1 MTKINIDIL
10 KRLVKLI
17 DINKADNYNDWM
29 SVLWSLKT
37 IQKEYLLNKEE
48 VYKIF
53 KEFSKLSNKYDDKE
67 CEKVFYKEYN
77 IKNKK
82 LYTLGTLLYYA
93 ELNNIEET
101 KKIKKEIWE
110 DYKLKNI
117 ENLLNDK
124 KIFNLIKKINDKK
137 KYIEDLDFFNFDDFD
152 DLDDLDDNDFYNL
165 RIIFSIKDIICDY
178 ILNILNII
186 YYNDN
191 LYLFKKGKWFEID
204 DDEFYLYI
212 YEFYYLISNYNKF
225 NLNINNNKSILI
237 KFLGNFNTLELIL
250 KKIKS
255 LRLINNINENDL
267 INNDFNKY
275 INDLYD
281 YKDNIINYLKSFN
294 FYYKNI

>member
-17 DINKADNYNDWM
+17 DIDKADNYNDWM

-37 IQKEYLLNKEE
+37 IQKEYNLNEEE

-53 KEFSKLSNKYDDKE
+53 KEFSKLSNKYEDKE
-67 CEKVFYKEYN
+67 CEKVFYKKYD

-82 LYTLGTLLYYA
+82 LYTLGTLIYYA

-110 DYKLKNI
+110 DYKLKI
-117 ENLLNDK
+117 RENLLNDK
-124 KIFNLIKKINDKK
+124 YIFNLTKKINDKK
-137 KYIEDLDFFNFDDFD
+137 KYIEELDFINFNDFD
-152 DLDDLDDNDFYNL
+152 NYDDNDFYNL
-165 RIIFSIKDIICDY
+165 RIIFSIRDIIIDY
-178 ILNILNII
+178 LLKIYNII

-191 LYLFKKGKWFEID
+191 LYLFNKGKWFELNDIDFYKLLINNYNFFIYYD
-204 DDEFYLYI
+204 DDL
-212 YEFYYLISNYNKF
+212 NKVK
-225 NLNINNNKSILI
+225 NKLILI
-237 KFLGNFNTLELIL
+237 KFLGNFNTQELIL

-255 LRLINNINENDL
+255 LRLINNIDDENNL
-267 INNDFNKY
+267 INNDFHKY
-275 INDLYD
+275 INDLYN

-294 FYYKNI
+294 FYYKNNI

>member
-37 IQKEYLLNKEE
+37 IQKEYLLNEEE

-67 CEKVFYKEYN
+67 CEKVFYKKYD

-82 LYTLGTLLYYA
+82 LYTLGTLIYYA

-101 KKIKKEIWE
+101 KKIKKEIFV
-110 DYKLKNI
+110 DYKLKI
-117 ENLLNDK
+117 KENLLNDK
-124 KIFNLIKKINDKK
+124 YIFNLTKKINNKK
-137 KYIEDLDFFNFDDFD
+137 KYIEDLDFINFNDFD
-152 DLDDLDDNDFYNL
+152 NDDNNDDNDFYNL
-165 RIIFSIKDIICDY
+165 KIIFSIRDIIIDY
-178 ILNILNII
+178 LLKIYNII

-191 LYLFKKGKWFEID
+191 LYLFDKDKWIELNEID
-204 DDEFYLYI
+204 FYKL
-212 YEFYYLISNYNKF
+212 L
-225 NLNINNNKSILI
+225 INNYYFFRYYDDKYLNKINNKLILI
-237 KFLGNFNTLELIL
+237 KFLGNFNTQELIL

-255 LRLINNINENDL
+255 LRLINNIDENDL
-267 INNDFNKY
+267 IINNY

-281 YKDNIINYLKSFN
+281 YKDDY
-294 FYYKNI
+294 FYYKKI